1 VAIALEA
8 GGARLVIEP
17 ENGSAVTR
25 YAWREREV
33 LRPAL
38 RGAARPIERSC
49 FPLVPF
55 ANRIAYGKFRWRGRE
70 ITLHPNFG
78 DDPHAIHGQGW
89 QSTWRI
95 AEQSDARA
103 QMAFDHAAGE
113 WPWAYRAELNY
124 SLDGDGALHATLSVT
139 NHGDGAM
146 PTSLGFHPY
155 FPKYRPSRLTAAVDG
170 MWLTD
175 KTLLPA
181 TLGAPILDFANG
193 AALEGAPFI
202 DNCFTGW
209 AGRAAIDQPDS
220 QIVLQAGTRF
230 VQIFVPEGMDFFC
243 VEPAT
248 AMPDSVNRAQPTRE
262 TGLLALPS
270 GATYTVSM
278 TIRPQERT
286 S

>member
-1 VAIALEA
+1 MAVTLEA

-17 ENGSAVTR
+17 ENGSAITR
-25 YAWREREV
+25 YVWRDREV

-38 RGAARPIERSC
+38 PHAATPTERSC

-55 ANRIAYGKFRWRGRE
+55 ANRIAYGKFHWRGRAV
-70 ITLHPNFG
+70 TLHPNFG

-89 QSTWRI
+89 QSAWRVG
-95 AEQSDARA
+95 EQCGARA
-103 QMAFDHAAGE
+103 QMTFDHAPGE
-113 WPWAYRAELNY
+113 WPWAYRADLNY
-124 SLDGDGALHATLSVT
+124 SLDGDGALHAILAVT
-139 NHGDGAM
+139 NHGDDAM

-155 FPKYRPSRLTAAVDG
+155 FPRYGRSRLTAAVDG

-175 KTLLPA
+175 KTLLPT
-181 TLGAPILDFANG
+181 TLGPPILDFARG

-209 AGRAAIDQPDS
+209 QGRAVIDQPDF
-220 QIVLQAGTRF
+220 QIVLSAGTRF
-230 VQIFVPEGMDFFC
+230 AQIFVPEGLDFFC
-243 VEPAT
+243 VEPVT
-248 AMPDSVNRAQPTRE
+248 AMPDAVNRAEPTRE

-270 GATYTVSM
+270 GATYTVSI
-278 TIRPQERT
+278 TIRPQERA